1 MEKEVDY
8 TDKEIQFTLKGYV
21 AKKMSERLD
30 KIHPFYKQF
39 DLHKPE
45 ERKKGCR
52 AICTG

>member
-30 KIHPFYKQF
+30 KSHPFINSLICINLK
-39 DLHKPE
+39 K
-45 ERKKGCR
+45 ER
-52 AICTG
+52 T